1 LLPANYFII
10 YYHKIVSPSLVH
22 FLGVIT
28 YKPNDAEAYYNKGV
42 TLADLGRFE
51 EAVKAYDLAIKYKP
65 DFTQAINNKNKI
77 LKNKANI
84 R

>member
-1 LLPANYFII
+1 MIEGKFEEALKVCDLAIK
-10 YYHKIVSPSLVH
+10 HKSDFAAV
-22 FLGVIT
+22 
-28 YKPNDAEAYYNKGV
+28 YYNKGI
-42 TLADLGRFE
+42 TLEDLGRFE